1 MTRTLTL
8 RIMGAALL
16 LVALLV
22 GLVVR
27 ENLAR
32 NAGREVRLPM
42 EAVDPR
48 ELLTGHYVAL
58 RLSQLQAPGQPCP
71 PGSGTMM
78 KPGWVA
84 LTPSP
89 TGDRI
94 TGVGSDRASAARF
107 GPVQMRG
114 KANCW
119 GDPHDPNDRARVAIE
134 IGVNRFHASQAQ
146 SEAFDKA
153 LRERKVGESTAW
165 AIVSVGEDGKARLK
179 GVIIGGRRADLG
191 WN

>member
-1 MTRTLTL
+1 MTRSLTM
-8 RIMGAALL
+8 RILGAAAV

-27 ENLAR
+27 ENQAR
-32 NAGREVRLPM
+32 AAGREVRLLM

-48 ELLTGHYVAL
+48 ELLTGHFVAL
-58 RLSQLQAPGQPCP
+58 RLSQLQAPGQACP

-78 KPGWVA
+78 KPGWIA
-84 LTPSP
+84 LTPGP
-89 TGDRI
+89 TGDRV

-119 GDPHDPNDRARVAIE
+119 GDSHDPTDRARVAID

-165 AIVSVGEDGKARLK
+165 AIVSVGQDGKARLK
-179 GVIIGGRRADLG
+179 GVIIGGKRADLS